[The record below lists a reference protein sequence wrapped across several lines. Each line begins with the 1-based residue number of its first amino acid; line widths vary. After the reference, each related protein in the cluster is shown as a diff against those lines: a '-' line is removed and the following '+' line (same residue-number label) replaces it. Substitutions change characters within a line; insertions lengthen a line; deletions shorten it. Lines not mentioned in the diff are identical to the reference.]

1 MLLSIKILIKL
12 DEREERK
19 MEMFVKIKNMV
30 GSVKYRLLIE
40 IAIGVKLVKIAYELL
55 RSNVATWTPKK

>member
-1 MLLSIKILIKL
+1 
-12 DEREERK
+12 
-19 MEMFVKIKNMV
+19 
-30 GSVKYRLLIE
+30 LLIE

>member
-30 GSVKYRLLIE
+30 GSNIDCLL
-40 IAIGVKLVKIAYELL
+40 KLPLE
-55 RSNVATWTPKK
+55 